1 MVVPT
6 TPFVPGGMEDRRLR
20 CLYVGDPSMT
30 EYTLFEAYLW
40 VLVGYAPP
48 ERFAV
53 GNCIIVL
60 KFCDEL
66 ISGIA
71 L

>member
-1 MVVPT
+1 
-6 TPFVPGGMEDRRLR
+6 
-20 CLYVGDPSMT
+20 MT
-30 EYTLFEAYLW
+30 EYTLFDAYLW
-40 VLVGYAPP
+40 VLVAYAPP
-48 ERFAV
+48 ERLAV